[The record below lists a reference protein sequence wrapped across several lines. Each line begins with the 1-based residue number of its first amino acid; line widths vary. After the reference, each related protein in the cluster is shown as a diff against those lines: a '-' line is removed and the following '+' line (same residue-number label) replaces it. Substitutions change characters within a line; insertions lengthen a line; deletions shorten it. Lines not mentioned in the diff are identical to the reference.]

1 MSGSHAVAVLLED
14 RLATLTRAVGLIRR
28 RNLPVQSLSVGP
40 TGTPGLSRLTL
51 MINSDSGTADRAA
64 QHLQK
69 VVGVRAAIAFNPGQG
84 VARELALVKVR
95 APRARYAELLDMAQL
110 YHASV
115 IDDASEAV
123 ILELSGTEP
132 FVLSAIRALERFEVI
147 EVARSGTVALE
158 SGPDLQSGIR
168 HD

>member
-1 MSGSHAVAVLLED
+1 VSTSHAVAVLLED
-14 RLATLTRAVGLIRR
+14 RLVTLTRAVGLIRR
-28 RNLPVQSLSVGP
+28 RNLPVHSLSVGP

-51 MINSDSGTADRAA
+51 MINSDTDTADRAV

-69 VVGVRAAIAFNPGQG
+69 VVGVRAAVAFAPSQG

-95 APRARYAELLDMAQL
+95 APQTRYAELLDIAQL

-115 IDDASEAV
+115 IDDAAEAV

-132 FVLSAIRALERFEVI
+132 FVLSALRALERFEII

-158 SGPDLQSGIR
+158 SGTDLQSGITP
-168 HD
+168 

>member
-1 MSGSHAVAVLLED
+1 
-14 RLATLTRAVGLIRR
+14 
-28 RNLPVQSLSVGP
+28 
-40 TGTPGLSRLTL
+40 
-51 MINSDSGTADRAA
+51 MIDSDSGPADRAA

-69 VVGVRAAIAFNPGQG
+69 VVGVRAAVAFAPGQG

-95 APRARYAELLDMAQL
+95 APRARYAELLDIAQL

-132 FVLSAIRALERFEVI
+132 FVLSAIRALERFEII

>member
-1 MSGSHAVAVLLED
+1 
-14 RLATLTRAVGLIRR
+14 
-28 RNLPVQSLSVGP
+28 
-40 TGTPGLSRLTL
+40 
-51 MINSDSGTADRAA
+51 MIDSDSRTADRAA

-69 VVGVRAAIAFNPGQG
+69 VVGVRAAVAFAPGQG

-95 APRARYAELLDMAQL
+95 APHAHSAELLDIAQL

-115 IDDASEAV
+115 LDETPEAV

-132 FVLSAIRALERFEVI
+132 FVLSALRALERFEII

-158 SGPDLQSGIR
+158 SGTDLQSGITP
-168 HD
+168 

>member
-1 MSGSHAVAVLLED
+1 
-14 RLATLTRAVGLIRR
+14 
-28 RNLPVQSLSVGP
+28 
-40 TGTPGLSRLTL
+40 
-51 MINSDSGTADRAA
+51 MIDSDSSTADRAA

-132 FVLSAIRALERFEVI
+132 FVLSAIRALERFEII

-158 SGPDLQSGIR
+158 SGTDLQSGIR